1 MKSILFVPAD
11 RPELVPKALA
21 GAAAMICLDLEDGVA
36 PSAKPAARSRL
47 ARAAADIAAARRPVA
62 VRINADLDLISHD
75 LDALPAGLAAIVLP
89 KAGALNQLEQLSDV
103 LERKFGATRPRIIA
117 MVESAA
123 GLAALETGTGGWP
136 EAVAALALGT
146 EDFSA
151 DLGTAADAPPVVA
164 ALNALAHLAA
174 RHRIS
179 LLGYPGSIAAFND
192 PPRFAAAAEAGRAAG
207 AVGGFAI
214 HPAQVEVLN
223 RVFGLSDEDRADAM
237 RIVAAFE
244 TALEKGEGAIQIDG
258 KMIDR
263 PVYLAAKRRL
273 ASA

>member
-11 RPELVPKALA
+11 RPELVPKALK
-21 GAAAMICLDLEDGVA
+21 GPAAMICLDLEDGVA
-36 PSAKPAARSRL
+36 PSAKPDARRHLAASVE
-47 ARAAADIAAARRPVA
+47 AIAAERPVA

-89 KAGALNQLEQLSDV
+89 KAAALNQLEQLSDA
-103 LERKFGATRPRIIA
+103 LERKFGAARPRIIA
-117 MVESAA
+117 MVESAN
-123 GLAALETGTGGWP
+123 GLVALENSTGGWP
-136 EAVAALALGT
+136 EAVTGLALGT

-151 DLGTAADAPPVVA
+151 DLGTTPDAPPVVA

-174 RHRIS
+174 RRRVD

-192 PPRFAAAAEAGRAAG
+192 LPCFKAAAQAGRAAG

-214 HPAQVEVLN
+214 HPKQVEVLN
-223 RVFGLSDEDRADAM
+223 LVFGLSDKDRAEAT
-237 RIVAAFE
+237 RIVGAFE
-244 TALEKGEGAIQIDG
+244 TALGKGEGAIRLDG
-258 KMIDR
+258 RMIDR